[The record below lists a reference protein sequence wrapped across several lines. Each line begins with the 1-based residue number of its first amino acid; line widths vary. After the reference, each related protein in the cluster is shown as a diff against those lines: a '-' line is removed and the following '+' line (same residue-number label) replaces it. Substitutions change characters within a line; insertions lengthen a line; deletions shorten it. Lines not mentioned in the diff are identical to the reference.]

1 MEPHLVAVLTTI
13 IELRIDMNTN
23 INKPAQIW
31 LDRLAISASALCALH
46 CLAGPVLL
54 VLFPSMLALPVGDHL
69 YHMLMVWFVIPTSSI
84 AVLLGCT
91 RHKDPTVLVLAFLGI
106 VGLAISA
113 IYGHDFL
120 GENGEKL
127 ATLAATFLLITAH
140 WRNYSL
146 CRNDSCENAKSERKI
161 EEESEGIPRG

>member
-1 MEPHLVAVLTTI
+1 MEPHLIAVLTTI
-13 IELRIDMNTN
+13 IALRIDMN
-23 INKPAQIW
+23 KSAQIL

-54 VLFPSMLALPVGDHL
+54 VLFPSMLALPVGDHF
-69 YHMLMVWFVIPTSSI
+69 YHMLMVWFVIPTSAI

-106 VGLAISA
+106 IGLAISA

-120 GENGEKL
+120 GETGEKL
-127 ATLAATFLLITAH
+127 ATLIATFLLITGH

-146 CRNDSCENAKSERKI
+146 CRNDSCENAKSER
-161 EEESEGIPRG
+161 